1 MGQGLC
7 FSSHLIPPQLNS
19 LALCEFLLPPI
30 TDFIYSNFDICTV
43 IRTPQAVG
51 RRRHRRRALCPRSA
65 VRRPLLSSLI
75 RAGGRGRVGH
85 PV

>member
-43 IRTPQAVG
+43 IKTPQAVIVVVDVAVVKPF
-51 RRRHRRRALCPRSA
+51 ALA
-65 VRRPLLSSLI
+65 FASLI
-75 RAGGRGRVGH
+75 RGWDGRRVRVGH